1 MQMKVAGLVS
11 GVCGA
16 LLALVAAVPAGAS
29 EIVTRN
35 ATGIALHTDD
45 HGRAMVS
52 YFQRGR
58 MWHAFYSGA
67 VNARSPSQT
76 VRQVKFKVDY
86 SGGRGKWKHFKNT
99 CRPYD
104 GPKLAWFL
112 AGCKASDGSYWALQ
126 MWQRMLPN
134 VGYVPWTHGQKVWE
148 VHVSHWTGEIA
159 QLDAYADWVYAGRFH
174 EVFGRAT
181 YRGQPIFG
189 FKTTKSG
196 NPLDTHGRL
205 IFLDTFD
212 SAYGAGWRREN
223 SFVAHNPS
231 GMFCYG
237 LYPYSSYGSYPS
249 QRSVKLT
256 GKGKKYRLTLYG
268 PGVTPDVTTYVD
280 GLPDYDRKNPSLFD
294 WETEMTSKVKD
305 MAAESGD
312 RLCGHH

>member
-1 MQMKVAGLVS
+1 M
-11 GVCGA
+11 
-16 LLALVAAVPAGAS
+16 LVA
-29 EIVTRN
+29 
-35 ATGIALHTDD
+35 
-45 HGRAMVS
+45 
-52 YFQRGR
+52 
-58 MWHAFYSGA
+58 GA
-67 VNARSPSQT
+67 VNARQPSRT
-76 VRQVKFKVDY
+76 VRQVRFRLDY
-86 SGGRGKWKHFKNT
+86 SGGWRSTGDTLWKTFGNR
-99 CRPYD
+99 CGAYD
-104 GPKLAWFL
+104 GPRLPKLVA
-112 AGCKASDGSYWALQ
+112 ACRASNGSYWAVQ
-126 MWQRMLPN
+126 EWQVDQPNFGLP
-134 VGYVPWTHGQKVWE
+134 PWTVRQRSFSLRI
-148 VHVSHWTGEIA
+148 SHWSTATARLEV
-159 QLDAYADWVYAGRFH
+159 YTDWIYAGRFH